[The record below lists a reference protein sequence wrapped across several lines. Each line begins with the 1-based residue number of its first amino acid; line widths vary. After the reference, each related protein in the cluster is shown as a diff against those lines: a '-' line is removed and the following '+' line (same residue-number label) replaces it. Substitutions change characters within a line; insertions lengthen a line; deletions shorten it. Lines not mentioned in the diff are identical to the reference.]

1 MAVDGTWTITIST
14 PMGERQSTL
23 ALKTSGN
30 TLTGTQSADGE
41 STDIADGSVS
51 GDEVAWK
58 VSITSPMPMTLEF
71 TGTVSGN
78 TISGQAQTGAFG
90 SFPFSGSRA

>member
-14 PMGERQSTL
+14 PMGQRQSTL
-23 ALKTSGN
+23 ALKTSGG

-41 STDIADGSVS
+41 ATEIADGSVN

-71 TGTVSGN
+71 TGTVSGD

>member
-1 MAVDGTWTITIST
+1 MTVDGTWNITIST
-14 PMGERQSTL
+14 PMGERRSTL
-23 ALKTSGN
+23 QLKSSGG

-41 STDIADGSVS
+41 ATEISDGSVS
-51 GDEVAWK
+51 GDQVAWK

-78 TISGQAQTGAFG
+78 TISGQAETGAFG
-90 SFPFSGSRA
+90 SFSFTGARA